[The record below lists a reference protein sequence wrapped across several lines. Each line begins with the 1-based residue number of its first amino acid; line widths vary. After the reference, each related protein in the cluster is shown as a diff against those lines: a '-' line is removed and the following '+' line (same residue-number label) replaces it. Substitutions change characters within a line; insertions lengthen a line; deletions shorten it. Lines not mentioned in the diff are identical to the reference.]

1 MWVQFLGQGR
11 SPRGGNG
18 NPLQYSY
25 LENSTDRG
33 AQRAM
38 ICRIAKSQ
46 TQLGKWASVH
56 ARTLDGDSGGLCP
69 NLSSA
74 PVDCVNLAKPFR
86 APVLNS
92 DPDIEGST
100 NEWVP
105 VSFSIAN
112 FKLKMTKLRWE
123 NSTVSHSSVNKQ
135 RSQEPCA
142 RENGLRI
149 VSF

>member
-11 SPRGGNG
+11 SPGGGNG

-38 ICRIAKSQ
+38 VHRIATSR

-74 PVDCVNLAKPFR
+74 PVDCVNLTKPLR
-86 APVLNS
+86 APLLNS
-92 DPDIEGST
+92 DPDTEGST

-123 NSTVSHSSVNKQ
+123 NSTVSHSSFNKQ
-135 RSQEPCA
+135 RSQETCA
-142 RENGLRI
+142 RENSPRI